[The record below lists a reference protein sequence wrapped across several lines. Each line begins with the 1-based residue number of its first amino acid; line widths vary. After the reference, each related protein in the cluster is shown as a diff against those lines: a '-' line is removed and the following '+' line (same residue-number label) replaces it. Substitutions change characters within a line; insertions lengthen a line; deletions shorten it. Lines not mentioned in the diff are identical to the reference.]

1 MNRCIVVAD
10 DDPTIVSLVK
20 LRLELA
26 QYDVV
31 GTNDAVAAVAMVRAR
46 TPAAVILDVQMPGGG
61 GLSAL
66 AKIKADPQ
74 LSGLPVMM
82 LTGERDTA
90 MVMQA
95 MGAGAGDYMVKPF
108 QPDQLL
114 ERINRLVRSSAM
126 VWASAPSN
134 PPANKVPAGK
144 VGVWE
149 L

>member
-1 MNRCIVVAD
+1 MVLKVVPGSFAMNRCIVVAD

-82 LTGERDTA
+82 LTGERNAETVMLA
-90 MVMQA
+90 MDG
-95 MGAGAGDYMVKPF
+95 GAADYMVKPF
-108 QPDQLL
+108 LPDALVQ
-114 ERINRLVRSSAM
+114 RLSRLIDRSSK
-126 VWASAPSN
+126 AP
-134 PPANKVPAGK
+134 AAT
-144 VGVWE
+144 WE

>member
-82 LTGERDTA
+82 LTGERNAET
-90 MVMQA
+90 VMQA
-95 MGAGAGDYMVKPF
+95 MDGGADDYMVKPF
-108 QPDQLL
+108 LPDALVQ
-114 ERINRLVRSSAM
+114 RVSRLVDRSSK
-126 VWASAPSN
+126 AP
-134 PPANKVPAGK
+134 AAT
-144 VGVWE
+144 WE

>member
-82 LTGERDTA
+82 LTGERNAET
-90 MVMQA
+90 VMQA
-95 MGAGAGDYMVKPF
+95 MDGGAGDYMVKPF
-108 QPDQLL
+108 LPDALVQ
-114 ERINRLVRSSAM
+114 RVSRLVDRSSK
-126 VWASAPSN
+126 AP
-134 PPANKVPAGK
+134 AAT
-144 VGVWE
+144 WE

>member
-1 MNRCIVVAD
+1 MVLKVVPGGFCMNRCIVVAD

-31 GTNDAVAAVAMVRAR
+31 GTNDAVAAVAMVRSKM
-46 TPAAVILDVQMPGGG
+46 PAAVILDVQMPGGG

-82 LTGERDTA
+82 LTGERNAET
-90 MVMQA
+90 VMQA
-95 MGAGAGDYMVKPF
+95 MDGGADDYMVKPF
-108 QPDQLL
+108 LPDALVQRLS
-114 ERINRLVRSSAM
+114 RLVDRNAK
-126 VWASAPSN
+126 APA
-134 PPANKVPAGK
+134 PT
-144 VGVWE
+144 WE